1 MKIITQ
7 NYENDKKVSSSIM
20 NFFKKYKISSIL
32 KASNAYKSK
41 GVPVI
46 TLFQYLFSLIFANRT
61 MYMNMLTGKHNE
73 NFAKDTVYRF
83 LNSTSINWT
92 NFTSLL
98 SANIANLTWKGNPFL
113 DKFIPNKNILSKYC
127 LSC

>member
-41 GVPVI
+41 GIPVI
-46 TLFQYLFSLIFANRT
+46 NLFQYLFSLIFTNRS
-61 MYMNMLTGKHNE
+61 MYMNMLTGKHKE

-92 NFTSLL
+92 KFTSLL
-98 SANIANLTWKGNPFL
+98 AAKVANTTITNLTDEKRVNVL
-113 DKFIPNKNILSKYC
+113 IIV
-127 LSC
+127 

>member
-20 NFFKKYKISSIL
+20 TSFKNYKVSSIL
-32 KASNAYKSK
+32 KASNAYKTK
-41 GVPVI
+41 GIPI
-46 TLFQYLFSLIFANRT
+46 INLFQYLFSLIFANRS

-83 LNSTSINWT
+83 LNSTSINWM

-98 SANIANLTWKGNPFL
+98 SAKIATSS
-113 DKFIPNKNILSKYC
+113 IT
-127 LSC
+127 